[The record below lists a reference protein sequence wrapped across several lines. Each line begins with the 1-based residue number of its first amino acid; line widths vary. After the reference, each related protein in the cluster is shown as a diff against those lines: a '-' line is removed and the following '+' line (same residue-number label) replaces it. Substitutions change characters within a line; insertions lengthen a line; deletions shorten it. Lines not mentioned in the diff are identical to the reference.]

1 MFETTNQTI
10 HRLKPTRAI
19 KSQVALRE
27 QGAFPC
33 PCRAWGCFIMPLA
46 LVFQWD
52 VNYIIVRCG
61 KPTLNEDHCPRNH
74 GFQIYVSLP
83 CGPWVSTCFF
93 SFSITKR
100 KKNTTDSLMSNVRSL
115 DLSIY
120 QWMWWGM
127 LHCHLDYQRV
137 LPGPRN
143 SCQREIRE
151 SHWYFNDNP
160 DVPFGYLK

>member
-1 MFETTNQTI
+1 MPMPGL
-10 HRLKPTRAI
+10 RLFHH
-19 KSQVALRE
+19 
-27 QGAFPC
+27 AFTAGFSM
-33 PCRAWGCFIMPLA
+33 RRKLT
-46 LVFQWD
+46 
-52 VNYIIVRCG
+52 VRCG

-93 SFSITKR
+93 FFSITKR
-100 KKNTTDSLMSNVRSL
+100 KKKHNGFSDVKCEKPWF
-115 DLSIY
+115 IY

-143 SCQREIRE
+143 SYQREIRE
-151 SHWYFNDNP
+151 GRWYFNDNP
-160 DVPFGYLK
+160 DVPFGPLVIWNSNGKSIINGALNGKIICQWAIFQSYAK